1 MNSKAIALLAT
12 VVLAGCTMI
21 PEYQRP
27 PMPVPGSYGVEQ
39 PGVTEAP
46 AAPELAWQDFFPDG
60 DLKSIIALA
69 LENNRD
75 LRVAALNVE
84 RAAAFYRIQRGEL
97 LPAVGVGAFGEKVRI
112 PEKLTE
118 SGEADYSERYS
129 VNLGISAW
137 ELDFFGRIRSLAA
150 ASLAQFLATEH
161 AQRAAGISIISA
173 VSQSYLAMA
182 ADQEN
187 LLIAQSTLA
196 ALERSSELIRRSH
209 DLGIAT
215 GLELHQ
221 VQSQVEAA
229 RASVAAFRGAVAVDR
244 NFLDLVVGARVPAE
258 LLPEGLEAL
267 GEMKEISAGLP
278 SEVLLERPDILATEQ
293 QLIAANAN
301 IGAARAAFFPRVT
314 LTSSLGTL
322 DTSVSGLF
330 ESGTRTWNFV
340 PQILAP
346 IFAGG
351 SLRANLRAT
360 EASRDIAVAEYE
372 QAIQTAFAE
381 VSNALTLRATLL
393 EQEAAQRALVE
404 ELEMTYRLSEARYK
418 AGIDGYLGVLVA
430 ERAVN
435 EARRAYVAVRLAR
448 QSNLVELYS
457 VLGGGL

>member
-1 MNSKAIALLAT
+1 MNSKAHALLA
-12 VVLAGCTMI
+12 VLALAGCTLI
-21 PEYQRP
+21 PPYHRP
-27 PMPVPGSYGVEQ
+27 GMPVPETYDVRE
-39 PGVTEAP
+39 PGVADAP
-46 AAPELAWQDFFPDG
+46 AAPELDWEQFFADG
-60 DLKSIIALA
+60 KLKSIIGLA

-84 RAAAFYRIQRGEL
+84 RAAAFYRIQRAEL
-97 LPAVGVGAFGEKVRI
+97 LPAVGAGAFGEKVRI

-118 SGEADYSERYS
+118 SGEADYSEQYS

-161 AQRAAGISIISA
+161 AQRAAGISIIGA
-173 VSQSYLAMA
+173 VAQSYLAMA

-187 LLIAQSTLA
+187 LRIAEATLA
-196 ALERSSELIRRSH
+196 AQERSAELIRRSH

-221 VQSQVEAA
+221 AQSQVEAA
-229 RASVAAFRGAVAVDR
+229 RANVAAFRGAVAVDR
-244 NFLDLVVGARVPAE
+244 NLLDLLAGTRVPAE
-258 LLPEGLEAL
+258 LLPEGLDAL

-340 PQILAP
+340 PQILTP
-346 IFAGG
+346 IFASG

-360 EASRDIAVAEYE
+360 EASREIAVANYE
-372 QAIQTAFAE
+372 RAIQTAFAE
-381 VSNALTLRATLL
+381 VSNALALRATLL

-418 AGIDGYLGVLVA
+418 AGMDGYLGVLIA

-435 EARRAYVAVRLAR
+435 EARRAFVAVRLAR